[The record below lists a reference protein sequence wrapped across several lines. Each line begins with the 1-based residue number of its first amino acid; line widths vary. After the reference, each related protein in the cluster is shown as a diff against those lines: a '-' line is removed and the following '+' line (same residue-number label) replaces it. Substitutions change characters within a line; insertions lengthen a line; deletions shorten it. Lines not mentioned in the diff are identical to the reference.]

1 MKRLIIFIIVVF
13 QAVHLLAIDDHEI
26 EQLKTELSK
35 SSGAR
40 RIEIL
45 KMLSEKYY
53 DQTGGAA
60 LNYSLQYYNLSN
72 LQNSAKDIAHANYQL
87 GLVYFF
93 EVDYRKSIFFHIEAI
108 KCYKQLKDEIAIAR
122 NYFRGGQ
129 SLLYLRQ
136 FDSARQ
142 YNDSALAI
150 YRKLNLKKD
159 IVGSKIQS
167 GKIFNLSS
175 QYDSALMVFEEIIAT
190 PGLDLNQQAWVLHW
204 LGNTLVKCGNLVRAE
219 DAILKSIESYQSADD
234 LYGKLGSLQLL
245 GDIYLMKGQYADAY
259 NVFFTSYENRH
270 YVRGDFGKLNF
281 NGQYFLNTGNVFFHS
296 GNYQTALRNYDSA
309 LAIAGKYKFKYIT
322 AKAHQYIGHTHLR
335 QNKFDLA
342 TTHLQKALEIFSEEK
357 NQFDAAGVINLL
369 GETFLNQKNTDEA
382 IQTFEQALE
391 INQKNGNVLGEAE
404 NQLNLAICYLKLG
417 NYQKAKNSLDSG
429 FPLAKHSGVDE
440 LVKRYYQNFITI
452 CESNGMHAESH
463 DYFNKYLAISEKIN
477 HSNFR
482 NLTDLLIK
490 YYENGLQNEKQ
501 MFDNEIEI
509 KNLAAE
515 KNKLHLRQMIYI
527 SVIVLGLAL
536 IIIFLY
542 INKFLSARKLEKI
555 VEERTH
561 VIRENEQKLIESAKT
576 QDKLYSIIAHD
587 LKSPFN
593 SLLGFANLLHEEYDE
608 FADEERKK
616 YINIMRSSSEEIFF
630 LLENLLEWTRNSLED
645 IHYKPFRLD
654 LNKTTK
660 QSIALVEKNATL
672 KNISIRN
679 EIPKNTF
686 VYADE
691 NMVRTILRNLL
702 SNAIKFTHTG
712 GEIIIDSS
720 LDNDFIT
727 CSVTDN
733 GIGISPEN
741 ISKLFKVDSTIR
753 KKGTSNERGTGLGL
767 ALCKEFVEKNGG
779 NISVESEPEKGSKF
793 VFTLPVK

>member
-1 MKRLIIFIIVVF
+1 MKRIIIFLIVVF
-13 QAVHLLAIDDHEI
+13 QAIHLLAIDDHEI

-40 RIEIL
+40 RLEIL

-53 DQTGGAA
+53 DQTGNEA
-60 LNYSLQYYNLSN
+60 LNYSLQYLNLSK
-72 LQNSAKDIAHANYQL
+72 LQNSALDIANANYRL
-87 GLVYFF
+87 GMVYFF
-93 EVDYRKSIFFHIEAI
+93 EVDYRKSLQYHAEAV
-108 KCYKQLKDEIAIAR
+108 KCYRQIDDDLAIAR
-122 NYFRGGQ
+122 NYYRSSY

-136 FDSARQ
+136 FDSARK

-150 YRKLNLKKD
+150 YKTLNSKND
-159 IVGSKIQS
+159 IISSKVQS

-175 QYDSALMVFEEIIAT
+175 QYDSALMIFEEIIAT
-190 PGLDLNQQAWVLHW
+190 SGLELNHQAWVLHW
-204 LGNTLVKCGNLVRAE
+204 LGNTLIKSGNLVKAE
-219 DAILKSIESYQSADD
+219 DAISKSIEGYQAAGD
-234 LYGKLGSLQLL
+234 LYGKIGSLQLL

-270 YVRGDFGKLNF
+270 HVRGDFGKLNF
-281 NGQYFLNTGNVFFHS
+281 NAQYFLNTGSVFFNS
-296 GNYQTALRNYDSA
+296 GNYQTALQYYDSA
-309 LAIAGKYKFKYIT
+309 LAIAGRYKFKDIT
-322 AKAHQYIGHTHLR
+322 AKAHQYIGHTQLR

-342 TTHLQKALEIFSEEK
+342 TIHLQKALEIFSEEK
-357 NQFDAAGVINLL
+357 NQFDAAVVINLL
-369 GETFLNQKNTDEA
+369 GETFLNKKNTEKA

-391 INQKNGNVLGEAE
+391 INQKNGNILGEAE
-404 NQLNLAICYLKLG
+404 NKLNLAICYLKLG
-417 NYQKAKNSLDSG
+417 NHQKAKKSLDSG

-440 LVKRYYQNFITI
+440 LVKRYYQNFITF

-477 HSNFR
+477 YSNLR

-490 YYENGLQNEKQ
+490 YYEHGLQNEKKV
-501 MFDNEIEI
+501 FDNEMEI
-509 KNLAAE
+509 KNLAAD

-542 INKFLSARKLEKI
+542 INKFLSANKLEKI
-555 VEERTH
+555 VEERTRT
-561 VIRENEQKLIESAKT
+561 IRENEQKLIESAKT

-608 FADEERKK
+608 YSDEERKK
-616 YINIMRSSSEEIFF
+616 YIDIMRSSSEGIFF

-645 IHYKPFRLD
+645 IHYKPIRLE
-654 LNKTTK
+654 LNKTVR
-660 QSIALVEKNATL
+660 QSITLVEKNADL
-672 KNISIRN
+672 KNINILN

-691 NMVRTILRNLL
+691 NMVRTIFRNLL
-702 SNAIKFTHTG
+702 SNAIKFTHNG
-712 GEIIIDSS
+712 GKITIDSS
-720 LDNDFIT
+720 LNNDFIV

-741 ISKLFKVDSTIR
+741 ISKLFKVESTIR